1 MSSRDPALTLRQIVE
16 FSDEVTA
23 LIEKRVSEDLQTN
36 REFRRALERCVELI
50 GEGATRL
57 PEDWRASHPQIPW
70 RQIIAMRNALIHG
83 YDVIVA
89 EVLWNVA
96 PNDIPKLREVIRALP
111 QNEIKP

>member
-36 REFRRALERCVELI
+36 REFRRALE
-50 GEGATRL
+50 
-57 PEDWRASHPQIPW
+57 
-70 RQIIAMRNALIHG
+70 
-83 YDVIVA
+83 
-89 EVLWNVA
+89 
-96 PNDIPKLREVIRALP
+96 PKLREVIRALP